1 MRLKSRT
8 PQILLA
14 LAAVATVACGATYTA
29 TTDTGIASTWTG
41 PEEPEGAPSA
51 QIDATTA
58 QALTEARRAAGEA
71 AAQAGF
77 LDTGVQELKGGIGQL
92 SSRSGEIIDGA
103 AQLHDGAEQL
113 NQGLIQLQAG
123 TGQLGN
129 GATQVADGV
138 AQAVEQVQA
147 VAVIQSQVLG
157 AMDQADK
164 ELARSQDP
172 DIVNLRG
179 QLKELRTQAEQFG
192 IDGELADK
200 LDQLRSGS
208 REVANQLAVPGYGYH
223 DGIYKAAQGAKQLS
237 EATGELDSV
246 AKQATDGIGQLDRG
260 ATKIAD
266 MSAKNLDAVAGV
278 QRALPRT
285 SATPATST
293 SGNNSDDA
301 PAERGSL
308 PPLYAVLI
316 AAATLLG
323 ATLTRINAKKDWW
336 QVLAISTTAT
346 VTYAILAGTATAA
359 GVVQAWVLL
368 TVAAYGATAG
378 TQWARRA
385 LGPAV
390 GMPLIFATVA
400 AQIGVV
406 TWAWKQST
414 AVELSRGW
422 EIVNALMPVNY
433 PALGLSTLGND
444 GPVAPML
451 LSLAV
456 VGVLAVCTVVGNG
469 LSQRAALPES
479 ELKSE
484 EA

>member
-1 MRLKSRT
+1 MT
-8 PQILLA
+8 
-14 LAAVATVACGATYTA
+14 
-29 TTDTGIASTWTG
+29 
-41 PEEPEGAPSA
+41 
-51 QIDATTA
+51 
-58 QALTEARRAAGEA
+58 
-71 AAQAGF
+71 
-77 LDTGVQELKGGIGQL
+77 
-92 SSRSGEIIDGA
+92 
-103 AQLHDGAEQL
+103 
-113 NQGLIQLQAG
+113 
-123 TGQLGN
+123 
-129 GATQVADGV
+129 
-138 AQAVEQVQA
+138 
-147 VAVIQSQVLG
+147 
-157 AMDQADK
+157 
-164 ELARSQDP
+164 
-172 DIVNLRG
+172 
-179 QLKELRTQAEQFG
+179 
-192 IDGELADK
+192 
-200 LDQLRSGS
+200 
-208 REVANQLAVPGYGYH
+208 
-223 DGIYKAAQGAKQLS
+223 
-237 EATGELDSV
+237 
-246 AKQATDGIGQLDRG
+246 
-260 ATKIAD
+260 
-266 MSAKNLDAVAGV
+266 
-278 QRALPRT
+278 
-285 SATPATST
+285 
-293 SGNNSDDA
+293 A

-346 VTYAILAGTATAA
+346 VTYAILAGTATVA

-368 TVAAYGATAG
+368 TVAAYGVTAG

-479 ELKSE
+479 ELESE